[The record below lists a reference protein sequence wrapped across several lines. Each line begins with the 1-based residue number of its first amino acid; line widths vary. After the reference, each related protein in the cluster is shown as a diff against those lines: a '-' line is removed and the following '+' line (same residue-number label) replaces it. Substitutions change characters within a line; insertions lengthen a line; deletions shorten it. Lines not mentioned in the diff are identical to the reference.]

1 MHAARLSRVRGWQPL
16 LGGVLLAWCLIS
28 AVAALRAAIERAPD
42 PMETL
47 ESEFLLFLPDLP
59 ARGEIGYL
67 EAYPGS
73 GDENSVRM
81 HYAAQYALTPRV
93 VVGRTGPDFL
103 IVPRGS
109 EQPGGDPRLVH
120 YRRVVSYPN
129 GHRLFRRFP

>member
-1 MHAARLSRVRGWQPL
+1 MSRVRGWQPL
-16 LGGVLLAWCLIS
+16 LGGVLLVWCLAA
-28 AVAALRAAIERAPD
+28 AVAAWRDAIARAPD
-42 PMETL
+42 PMADLET
-47 ESEFLLFLPDLP
+47 EFRVFVPDLP
-59 ARGEIGYL
+59 ATGEIGYL

-109 EQPGGDPRLVH
+109 EQPGGDERLLH
-120 YRRVVSYPN
+120 YRRVTSYPN